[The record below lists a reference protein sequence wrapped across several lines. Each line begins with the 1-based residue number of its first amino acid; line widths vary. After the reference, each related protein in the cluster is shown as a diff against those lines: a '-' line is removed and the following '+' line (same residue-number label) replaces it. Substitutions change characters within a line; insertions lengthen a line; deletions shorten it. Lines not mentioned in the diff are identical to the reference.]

1 MQAYVTLEGTLVVSG
16 GKGENIDMPQVNY
29 HAAYTGSRM
38 VLVLWGILFTC
49 FIIFEGDGF
58 DYRGALLAW
67 VLSLLAVFPAPL
79 SLLWLGVTTGI
90 FIQGIG
96 SNRLRFLG

>member
-1 MQAYVTLEGTLVVSG
+1 MTLEGTLLISG
-16 GKGENIDMPQVNY
+16 GKGENVKKPEVNY

-38 VLVLWGILFTC
+38 VLVLWGILLTC
-49 FIIFEGDGF
+49 FLIIEDNGF

-67 VLSLLAVFPAPL
+67 VLSLLAVFLAPV

-90 FIQGIG
+90 FIQGFG
-96 SNRLRFLG
+96 SNRLRFLGCDP